1 MELAFNEMSVMPL
14 SANPYAANEKMKL
27 FGKAVVA
34 AQKLGVRNIR
44 SAKLTDEIL
53 LAPDYTLKHWFHDKR
68 MPRDDRPTNL
78 LSVFISPFINE
89 ENTEHVKKYFTADDY
104 YFEDAAAGI
113 TRQDCAGLVTAYVCD
128 SGCISLTSAHVWKQR
143 KLNLQIVTQTGTEA
157 KPILNT
163 WSEECFAA
171 DEVKDLIERSV
182 TTKLVETTIPVSAK
196 EAKITAHHGQAELEA
211 FWSKI
216 KHCKYVEGM
225 ETNEFGKSRNFI
237 RSTSKDGVIE
247 IVLLDTEKDY
257 GVRVYTTGRN
267 LRETKEIA
275 DYIQDHYE

>member
-1 MELAFNEMSVMPL
+1 MSVTPL
-14 SANPYAANEKMKL
+14 SENPYAANEKMKI

-44 SAKLTDEIL
+44 SAVLTDEIF
-53 LAPDYTLKHWFHDKR
+53 LAPDYTLKQWFHDKR

-78 LSVFISPFINE
+78 LSVFVSPFINE
-89 ENTEHVKKYFTADDY
+89 ENGEQVDEYFAAHDY
-104 YFEDAAAGI
+104 YFEDTKGGI
-113 TRQDCAGLVTAYVCD
+113 TKKDCFGLIAAHVSD
-128 SGCISLTSAHVWKQR
+128 SGCISLTSDDVWIQR
-143 KLNLQIVTQTGTEA
+143 YLNLQIVTRDGTEA

-163 WSEECFAA
+163 WSEACLHSS
-171 DEVKDLIERSV
+171 EVKDLIERSL
-182 TTKLVETTIPVSAK
+182 TLEPSETTILVEAK
-196 EAKITAHHGQAELEA
+196 EAKITSHHGQAELEA

-247 IVLLDTEKDY
+247 IVLLDTAKHY
-257 GVRVYTTGRN
+257 GVKVYTTGRN
-267 LRETKEIA
+267 LRETKAIA